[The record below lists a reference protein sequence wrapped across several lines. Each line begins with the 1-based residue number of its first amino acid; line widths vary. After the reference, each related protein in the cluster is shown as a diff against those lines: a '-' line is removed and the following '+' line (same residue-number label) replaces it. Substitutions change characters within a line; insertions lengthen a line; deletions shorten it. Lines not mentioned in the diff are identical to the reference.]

1 MTEYTPKTRLAAVL
15 NQTEKV
21 DRMPAICVTQTG
33 TVDLME
39 ACGIFWPEANYDA
52 KMLAGLAAAAHTEIG
67 FEAIRVPFDITA
79 EAEFFGCGI
88 KEGTKVQQPSVIN
101 HVVNS
106 LDDLKQFE
114 GYDINDPSK
123 RISTI
128 LESVKIVADEYG
140 AELPI
145 IGSMIGP
152 FSLAQHIT
160 GDSWFMDIMTK
171 EEYGLAIMEFTTD
184 FAIAYANAQVDNGA
198 DTMSI
203 IDPTASYQLIGG
215 EFYKK
220 FVVPF
225 HAKLVEAMHARNVPV
240 VLHVC
245 GDTTEGL
252 AIMET
257 AGVDAISVDQNVNAA
272 TAVSKVEKALI
283 VGNLDPVNCLW
294 NTDVETVTAESERVL
309 KELDGKGLLAP
320 GCGIVSQ
327 TPTAHLRAMVEVAK
341 SYKY

>member
-1 MTEYTPKTRLAAVL
+1 MSEYTQKERLVRVL
-15 NQTEKV
+15 QGEKV

-33 TVDLME
+33 TVDQME
-39 ACGIFWPEANYDA
+39 AIGVYWPEANYDA
-52 KMLAGLAAAAHTEIG
+52 EQLAALSEAGHTVVG

-88 KEGTKVQQPSVIN
+88 KDGTKVQQPSVIS
-101 HVVNS
+101 HVVKS
-106 LDDLKQFE
+106 LDDLAQFE
-114 GYDINDPSK
+114 GYD
-123 RISTI
+123 
-128 LESVKIVADEYG
+128 VADPAKRTSIVLDAIKILKEKYG
-140 AELPI
+140 DEVPI

-152 FSLAQHIT
+152 FSLAQHLT

-171 EEYGLAIMEFTTD
+171 QEYGLEVMEFATE
-184 FAIAYANAQVDNGA
+184 FSIKYALAQVEAGA
-198 DTMSI
+198 CVFSI

-215 EFYKK
+215 DFYKM

-225 HAKLVEAMHARNVPV
+225 HQKLIDALHEKGVPA
-240 VLHVC
+240 VLHIC

-252 AIMET
+252 ALMET
-257 AGVDAISVDQNVNAA
+257 CGVDAISVDQNVNAA

-294 NTDVETVTAESERVL
+294 NQTPEFVKAESERVL

-320 GCGIVSQ
+320 GCGTVSQ
-327 TPTAHLRAMVEVAK
+327 TPTENLQAMIEVAK
-341 SYKY
+341 TWTY

>member
-1 MTEYTPKTRLAAVL
+1 MSEYTQKERLIRVL
-15 NQTEKV
+15 NGEKV

-33 TVDLME
+33 TVDQMK
-39 ACGIFWPEANYDA
+39 AVNIFWPEANYDA
-52 KMLAGLAAAAHTEIG
+52 VQLAGLAEAGHTVVG
-67 FEAIRVPFDITA
+67 FEAVRVPFDITA

-88 KEGTKVQQPSVIN
+88 KDGTDVQQPSVIS

-114 GYDINDPSK
+114 GYDVTDTSK
-123 RISTI
+123 RISIVLEAIKI
-128 LESVKIVADEYG
+128 LADKYG
-140 AELPI
+140 EEVPI

-171 EEYGLAIMEFTTD
+171 EEYGLEIMEFATE
-184 FAIAYANAQVDNGA
+184 FSIKYALAQVDSGA
-198 DTMSI
+198 SVFSI
-203 IDPTASYQLIGG
+203 IDPTASYQLIGAD
-215 EFYKK
+215 FYAK

-225 HAKLVEAMHARNVPV
+225 HQKLIDALKERGVPA
-240 VLHVC
+240 VLHIC

-252 AIMET
+252 ALMET
-257 AGVDAISVDQNVNAA
+257 CGVAAISVDQNVNAA

-294 NTDVETVTAESERVL
+294 NTDVANVKAESERVL

-327 TPTAHLRAMVEVAK
+327 TPTENLQAMIEVAK
-341 SYKY
+341 TWTY